1 MMPAYNAYK
10 AAGMTRALPDQLF
23 YEYTGVD
30 GNRNIVWGKTT
41 QTVGLILAGVIGH
54 KVAGRLGLNKY
65 VKKAT
70 LGYFTL

>member
-1 MMPAYNAYK
+1 
-10 AAGMTRALPDQLF
+10 
-23 YEYTGVD
+23 
-30 GNRNIVWGKTT
+30 
-41 QTVGLILAGVIGH
+41 VIGH